1 MKIDLRKPIAEM
13 SEEEKAKFYEFIQI
27 LAEKWASKESLQLEF
42 KTDSERQVR
51 RQIEL
56 LRRKEN
62 IPYISHSKRRG
73 YKIAKYLE
81 DYPDAKK
88 SSLEMH
94 SRAEKILESAKPIDE
109 FCRLCEEGKIKSR
122 EDISWQE
129 KE

>member
-13 SEEEKAKFYEFIQI
+13 SEEEKVEFYEFIQV

-42 KTDSERQVR
+42 KTDNERSE
-51 RQIEL
+51 I

-62 IPYISHSKRRG
+62 IPYISHSKRKG
-73 YKIAKYLE
+73 YKVAKYLE

-94 SRAEKILESAKPIDE
+94 SRSEKILESVKPIDE

-122 EDISWQE
+122 ESETWLE